1 MKAVV
6 IPEYNTI
13 TVQDVTLDAPKAGE
27 LKVKMAAT
35 GVCHS
40 DLSVING
47 TIPAALP
54 IVIGHEGAGIVEEVG
69 PGGTHFKPGDHVVMS
84 FVPNCKECYF
94 CSRGQAYLCEKALAL
109 NMGKMLDGTS
119 RVHLGGD
126 DLNVMTGL
134 GCMAEYAVVP
144 AISAVRIDKSLP
156 FDKAALVGCGV
167 TTGVGAAINTAKVT
181 PGSSVAVFG
190 CGGVGL
196 SIIQGARLAG
206 AGTIIAVDVAPQK
219 LEMASKFGATHTA
232 NGSSE
237 DAVGK
242 CKELT
247 GGIGPDFTFEAV
259 GIPDLMV
266 QAYNA
271 VRRGGTVTI
280 VGVGKLTDNVPFK
293 ALLLSM
299 DGKTVKGSYYGD
311 TNFKADFPKLLG
323 LYQCGKLNLDDMVT
337 RTYTI
342 DEAPQ
347 AFVEM
352 EKGLNA
358 RGVIV
363 YN

>member
-1 MKAVV
+1 M
-6 IPEYNTI
+6 
-13 TVQDVTLDAPKAGE
+13 TLTDGTE
-27 LKVKMAAT
+27 LSPALGIGAFAEQTLVAA
-35 GVCHS
+35 
-40 DLSVING
+40 
-47 TIPAALP
+47 
-54 IVIGHEGAGIVEEVG
+54 
-69 PGGTHFKPGDHVVMS
+69 
-84 FVPNCKECYF
+84 
-94 CSRGQAYLCEKALAL
+94 GQATKVDPRAKPEVA
-109 NMGKMLDGTS
+109 
-119 RVHLGGD
+119 
-126 DLNVMTGL
+126 GL
-134 GCMAEYAVVP
+134 
-144 AISAVRIDKSLP
+144 L
-156 FDKAALVGCGV
+156 GCGV
-167 TTGVGAAINTAKVT
+167 MAGLGAAMYTGGVGRGDSI
-181 PGSSVAVFG
+181 AVFG

-280 VGVGKLTDNVPFK
+280 VGVGKLTDNVPFN

-347 AFVEM
+347 AFVDM